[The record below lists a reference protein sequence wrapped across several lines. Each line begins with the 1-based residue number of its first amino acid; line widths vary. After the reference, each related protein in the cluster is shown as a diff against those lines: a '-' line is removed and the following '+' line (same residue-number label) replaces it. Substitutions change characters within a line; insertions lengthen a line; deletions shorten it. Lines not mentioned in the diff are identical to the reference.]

1 MPSTVGHSSGSAT
14 GTEATAFATERHQF
28 LVVTGLTAYPEKAML
43 KPAALQILIKFAAN
57 ESGQVF
63 ALTGQ
68 FGLKFGPVLTYDL
81 VEQGGLGAVAYVSC
95 GRCLWCQGR

>member
-1 MPSTVGHSSGSAT
+1 M
-14 GTEATAFATERHQF
+14 
-28 LVVTGLTAYPEKAML
+28 VTGRTAYPEKTML
-43 KPAALQILIKFAAN
+43 KPAALQVLIKFDAN

-68 FGLKFGPVLTYDL
+68 FGLELGPVLLDDG

-95 GRCLWCQGR
+95 GRCWWCPGK